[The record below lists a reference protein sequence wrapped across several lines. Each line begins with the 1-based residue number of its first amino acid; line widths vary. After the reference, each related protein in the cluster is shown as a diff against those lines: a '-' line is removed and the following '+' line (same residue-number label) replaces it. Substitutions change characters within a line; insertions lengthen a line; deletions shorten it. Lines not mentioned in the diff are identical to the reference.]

1 MKKSTKYESAVKD
14 AKTLE
19 SVIPKQLAEYTTRA
33 LSKLN
38 EALGGDVGG
47 YVANRLH
54 MSHEELREALAA
66 EQIDGV
72 ALAIYNIEKRGQ
84 SVVIGDQT
92 GIGKGRQAAAM
103 IRYGLLSGYLPIF
116 FTDRYTLFSDMYRD
130 CKALGIKEA
139 RPLVVNAGVSVVDFD
154 HVVEQKATCTSDEIW
169 SPADEEDNEKYEAER
184 MMLYQKQYEVVY
196 KAPKKSVLQEIF
208 IKGELPQDAF
218 DYLMITYSQ
227 LKDAK
232 RDMTRL
238 NFLMAL
244 CEQHRVLFIFDEAH
258 KSSGVNAGKASVI
271 TQGINMILEET
282 PQTQCVFLSATFAKR
297 PECLP
302 S

>member
-1 MKKSTKYESAVKD
+1 M
-14 AKTLE
+14 E

-38 EALGGDVGG
+38 GALGGDVGG

-184 MMLYQKQYEVVY
+184 MALYQKQYEVVY
-196 KAPKKSVLQEIF
+196 IRG
-208 IKGELPQDAF
+208 IK
-218 DYLMITYSQ
+218 
-227 LKDAK
+227 
-232 RDMTRL
+232 R
-238 NFLMAL
+238 N
-244 CEQHRVLFIFDEAH
+244 V
-258 KSSGVNAGKASVI
+258 
-271 TQGINMILEET
+271 
-282 PQTQCVFLSATFAKR
+282 
-297 PECLP
+297 
-302 S
+302 

>member
-184 MMLYQKQYEVVY
+184 MALY
-196 KAPKKSVLQEIF
+196 
-208 IKGELPQDAF
+208 
-218 DYLMITYSQ
+218 
-227 LKDAK
+227 
-232 RDMTRL
+232 
-238 NFLMAL
+238 
-244 CEQHRVLFIFDEAH
+244 
-258 KSSGVNAGKASVI
+258 
-271 TQGINMILEET
+271 
-282 PQTQCVFLSATFAKR
+282 
-297 PECLP
+297 
-302 S
+302 

>member
-1 MKKSTKYESAVKD
+1 MKKSTKYESTVKD

-103 IRYGLLSGYLPIF
+103 IRYGLLSGYLPKGMGGVVSL
-116 FTDRYTLFSDMYRD
+116 YN
-130 CKALGIKEA
+130 LGFVCFGNII
-139 RPLVVNAGVSVVDFD
+139 L
-154 HVVEQKATCTSDEIW
+154 HV
-169 SPADEEDNEKYEAER
+169 P
-184 MMLYQKQYEVVY
+184 VVY
-196 KAPKKSVLQEIF
+196 I
-208 IKGELPQDAF
+208 
-218 DYLMITYSQ
+218 
-227 LKDAK
+227 
-232 RDMTRL
+232 
-238 NFLMAL
+238 
-244 CEQHRVLFIFDEAH
+244 
-258 KSSGVNAGKASVI
+258 
-271 TQGINMILEET
+271 
-282 PQTQCVFLSATFAKR
+282 
-297 PECLP
+297 
-302 S
+302 

>member
-130 CKALGIKEA
+130 CKALGIN
-139 RPLVVNAGVSVVDFD
+139 P
-154 HVVEQKATCTSDEIW
+154 TCSLYAYNSLIL
-169 SPADEEDNEKYEAER
+169 KYR
-184 MMLYQKQYEVVY
+184 
-196 KAPKKSVLQEIF
+196 F
-208 IKGELPQDAF
+208 F
-218 DYLMITYSQ
+218 
-227 LKDAK
+227 
-232 RDMTRL
+232 
-238 NFLMAL
+238 
-244 CEQHRVLFIFDEAH
+244 
-258 KSSGVNAGKASVI
+258 
-271 TQGINMILEET
+271 
-282 PQTQCVFLSATFAKR
+282 
-297 PECLP
+297 
-302 S
+302 